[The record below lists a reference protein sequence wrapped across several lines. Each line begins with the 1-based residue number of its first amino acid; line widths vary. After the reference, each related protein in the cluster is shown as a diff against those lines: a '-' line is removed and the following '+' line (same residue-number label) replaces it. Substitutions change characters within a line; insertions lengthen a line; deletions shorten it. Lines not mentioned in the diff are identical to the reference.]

1 MYVFCVGMYRSCS
14 TWQYEV
20 ACHLLEHHRE
30 GERLGFWQG
39 DQFAAHAASGVDP
52 ERWSVLKSH
61 DADDCLGVALR
72 EGRALGLYSYRDLR
86 DVAYSLIFKLRVDFD
101 EVVVRR
107 RFLHAILNNDRYWT
121 AQPNVLCQRYES
133 LVADPVGGVREMA
146 AHLGLTLATGEAE
159 AIAAEYSLEA
169 NQRRAAD
176 LTQRLGEQGVDL
188 NKPDQAL
195 VYDPH
200 SLLHWN
206 HLRQG
211 RIGGWREDATPA
223 QRALLAEISG
233 DWLIARGY
241 ESDTDWAIP
250 PEGLREQI
258 NAQRR
263 VLAELE
269 AQLADARAELAS
281 SRAGS
286 THSRRWGQLPSG
298 SRKGAPSVAPAGRP
312 ASTVRRVGDQRPQ
325 PGKGCLTNMTM
336 ADAMTVH
343 AEPDSTGSA

>member
-1 MYVFCVGMYRSCS
+1 M
-14 TWQYEV
+14 
-20 ACHLLEHHRE
+20 
-30 GERLGFWQG
+30 
-39 DQFAAHAASGVDP
+39 
-52 ERWSVLKSH
+52 LKSH

-121 AQPNVLCQRYES
+121 AQPNVLCRRYES

-233 DWLIARGY
+233 DWLIARDY

-269 AQLADARAELAS
+269 GSLPMHVRSWHRPAP
-281 SRAGS
+281 GS

-298 SRKGAPSVAPAGRP
+298 SRSRERCTVCRTGWPARIDGPTRW
-312 ASTVRRVGDQRPQ
+312 
-325 PGKGCLTNMTM
+325 
-336 ADAMTVH
+336 
-343 AEPDSTGSA
+343 